1 MMDSTTTLPPA
12 LSFGEAAQMK
22 VREHEDAF
30 PVPVGTRSVPPGT
43 TTAATVADLE
53 TPTYY
58 GLPMLKEPVWKLAV
72 PLYFWLGGAAGAAS
86 TLSFAARVLGGRAL
100 DPLARRAR
108 LVAAI
113 GETVGAGLLTYD
125 LGRPSRFYNMLRV
138 FNPRSPMSVGSWVL
152 SGSGA
157 ANTGAL
163 LLQNRRGFFGALGD
177 LAGATGALLGM
188 PLAGY
193 TAVLLANTAVPV
205 WNLGRRSL
213 PLLFMASSVATAGSL
228 LSLTAASERERV
240 VVQRYAIAGK
250 VGELAATAALHLEV
264 RRASPRAAR
273 PLTRGLSGTL
283 LTAATVLTATSL
295 IGSLTAGRSRRR
307 ARNAA
312 ILGALGSLALRFA
325 IHHAGKQSA
334 RDPRASFSSQ
344 RRAMQR
350 QGIER
355 QGIERQGMTSRA
367 SST

>member
-1 MMDSTTTLPPA
+1 MDTNTTPRPA

-22 VREHEDAF
+22 VREHERAF
-30 PVPVGTRSVPPGT
+30 PVPAGTRSVPPGT
-43 TTAATVADLE
+43 TTAATAIELAE

-58 GLPMLKEPVWKLAV
+58 GLPMLKEPVWIGAV
-72 PLYFWLGGAAGAAS
+72 PLYFWLGGAAGASS
-86 TLSFAARVLGGRAL
+86 TLSLMARIFGGRAL

-108 LVAAI
+108 LLGAV
-113 GETVGAGLLTYD
+113 GDVVGAGLLTYD

-163 LLQNRRGFFGALGD
+163 LLQNRRGFLGALGD
-177 LAGATGALLGM
+177 LAGGVGGLLGM

-193 TAVLLANTAVPV
+193 TAVLLSNTAVPV

-213 PLLFMASSVATAGSL
+213 PLLFMASGVASAGSL
-228 LSLTAASERERV
+228 LCLGATSERERAAAE
-240 VVQRYAIAGK
+240 RYAIAGK

-264 RRASPRAAR
+264 RRASPRAAQ
-273 PLTRGLSGTL
+273 PLTRGLSGAL

-295 IGSLTAGRSRRR
+295 VGSLTSGRSRRR

-312 ILGALGSLALRFA
+312 MLGAVGSLLLRFA
-325 IHHAGKQSA
+325 VHHAGKQSA

-344 RRAMQR
+344 RRALS
-350 QGIER
+350 G
-355 QGIERQGMTSRA
+355 QGMTSRA